1 MWVNTIHYPDQR
13 DNILQYYLLNN
24 HLSIDGDLEIRLI
37 GGLVDLG
44 ESFP

>member
-1 MWVNTIHYPDQR
+1 MCVNTIHYHDQR

-24 HLSIDGDLEIRLI
+24 HLSIDGDLEIRLVGAI
-37 GGLVDLG
+37 VTLV